1 MIFFVYRGLYQA
13 QNLTM
18 KIWNTVAKSFENRYN
33 KSRKTGDF
41 LGRKRY
47 DKQNTG
53 NQKQDIR

>member
-41 LGRKRY
+41 FG
-47 DKQNTG
+47 
-53 NQKQDIR
+53 